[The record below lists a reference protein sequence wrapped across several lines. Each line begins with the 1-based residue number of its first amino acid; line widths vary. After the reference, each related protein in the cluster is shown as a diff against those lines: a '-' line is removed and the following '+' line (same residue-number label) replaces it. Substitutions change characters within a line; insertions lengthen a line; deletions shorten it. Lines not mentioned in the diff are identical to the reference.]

1 MKSISI
7 FIIFVYILL
16 PAACFAH
23 PVDSPID
30 VSSDVFDYFTSEC
43 PDKHGT
49 DECDSACSCA
59 EHTLFANRITHT
71 FPSTR
76 LRETSPLF
84 VPPKVF
90 ISIFVPPQ
98 NMS

>member
-16 PAACFAH
+16 PVACFAH
-23 PVDSPID
+23 PVESPID

-49 DECDSACSCA
+49 DECESACSCA
-59 EHTLFANRITHT
+59 EHTPFAYRIPHT
-71 FPSTR
+71 FPSTW
-76 LRETSPLF
+76 LRESSPIFLL
-84 VPPKVF
+84 PKIF

-98 NMS
+98 NLS